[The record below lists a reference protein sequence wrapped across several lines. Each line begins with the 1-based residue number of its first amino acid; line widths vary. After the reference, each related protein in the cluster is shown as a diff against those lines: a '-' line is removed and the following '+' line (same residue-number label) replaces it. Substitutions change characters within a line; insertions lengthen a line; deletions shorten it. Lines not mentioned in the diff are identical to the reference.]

1 MIKKILI
8 PVDGSESA
16 DKACSYG
23 LEIAS
28 GVGAEVVFLYVS
40 NINQLA
46 INACLT
52 EALMK
57 AVEEA
62 GTEIINRAVSLAPE
76 GVKVEGVTVSG
87 SPAVVIIEQAEALK
101 ADMIVMGS
109 RGLGMFKGALLGSV
123 SQYVVEQANCPVVVV
138 KGEAEK

>member
-1 MIKKILI
+1 MFKKIMV

-16 DKACSYG
+16 DKAIKAAV
-23 LEIAS
+23 EIAKS
-28 GVGAEVVFLYVS
+28 MDAELLFLYVQ

-52 EALMK
+52 DAIMR

-62 GTEIINRAVSLAPE
+62 GNEILDRAASLVPE
-76 GVKVEGVTVSG
+76 GVKSKELRVSG
-87 SPAVVIIEQAEALK
+87 SPGPAVVEAASDQN

-109 RGLGMFKGALLGSV
+109 RGLGMIKAALLGSV
-123 SQYVVEQANCPVVVV
+123 SQYVVEQAHCPVMVV
-138 KGEAEK
+138 KGE

>member
-1 MIKKILI
+1 MFKKIMV

-16 DKACSYG
+16 DKAIKAAV
-23 LEIAS
+23 EIAKS
-28 GVGAEVVFLYVS
+28 MDAELLFLYVQ

-52 EALMK
+52 DAIMR

-62 GTEIINRAVSLAPE
+62 GNEILERAASLVPE
-76 GVKVEGVTVSG
+76 GVKSKELRVSG
-87 SPAVVIIEQAEALK
+87 SPGPAVVEAASDQN

-109 RGLGMFKGALLGSV
+109 RGLGMIKAALLGSV
-123 SQYVVEQANCPVVVV
+123 SQYVVEQAHCPVMVV
-138 KGEAEK
+138 KGE